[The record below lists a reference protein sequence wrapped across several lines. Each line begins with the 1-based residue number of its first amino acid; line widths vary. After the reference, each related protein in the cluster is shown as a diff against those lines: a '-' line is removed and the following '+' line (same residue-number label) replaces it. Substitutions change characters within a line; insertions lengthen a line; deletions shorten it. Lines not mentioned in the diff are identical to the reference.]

1 MGKNV
6 AVFVDVANVF
16 YAAKAAGVDID
27 YVTLL
32 KSVTAGRDLVRAY
45 AYTGLDP
52 DNENQRNFHDFL
64 RRSGY
69 KVVSKDIRKY
79 GDGKVKANLDI
90 ELVVDMMKTARNLDI
105 AIVVSGDG
113 DFAPAIRAV
122 QEQGVRVEV
131 LSFRGNTSSDLMDV
145 ADLFTDIAQIAKVE
159 KGSSRSGRRVASDDE
174 DLSMTEVPDKQSEGT
189 GRPRGRGRTRTT
201 RVGEGEA
208 VAAPRP
214 RSRSRAVVDD
224 DTVAAVAT
232 NGGALI
238 ALPGE
243 KLSKAAI
250 AKAVSAAPAPAE
262 SDEEPVELLDGEVP
276 VDGEEEPRRRRRRRG
291 GRGRGRGRAHEDG
304 LAVEGAPDAGTQPVG
319 EDADEDDDI
328 EDDAAEAPAPVKRP
342 VHAFGSVWDSQ
353 IGVPTAAVGG
363 GTAFDDEDLDEPPI
377 PEYLIAERRQ
387 QNGRGGGN
395 AGRGGGRGVRPGY
408 AAAVDRERYGG
419 RSPSAGRS
427 VSGGSSGSSRYG
439 EPAPRGGSREPE
451 RFRNDRPPVRPA
463 PRVGNPDEPWS
474 EVSPELEAMLR
485 AQIGSRP
492 RPPAPV
498 AQAAVQPADSA
509 TVEAPAP
516 KRRVT
521 RKPAA
526 VVADGTT
533 VPAAEA
539 EAPAPKR
546 RAPRKAA
553 TVSPTVVD
561 EATSVDAAPKRRTIP
576 EGNSHRGNRR
586 AGGEGGTQAPRDA
599 QGCRANRLTSVMNGL
614 RTRGQPVAAAAIR
627 AMLGSGF
634 PHAVLLTGPGGVGKT
649 TLALDIAAALL
660 CSGADPVGR
669 PCRDC
674 RTCRMVEHGNHPDVH
689 WLSPAGPGALI
700 SIGGRDERGVREL
713 VRDLAYLPVEGGAR
727 VAIVESAHRMTED
740 AQTAFLK
747 TLEEPP
753 PRTTIILCADD
764 EERLL
769 PTIHSRC
776 VRIRLGPMGPRDI
789 EAVLVAQGVAD
800 APDGVAPRSDLG
812 RAPRP
817 CDRLCSGTGGCRHS
831 GGDRPDAA
839 GSARGRRHGAPDRP
853 A

>member
-131 LSFRGNTSSDLMDV
+131 LSFRGNTSSDLIDV

-159 KGSSRSGRRVASDDE
+159 KGSSRSGRRVASDEE

-201 RVGEGEA
+201 RAGEGEA

-214 RSRSRAVVDD
+214 RTRSRAVVDD
-224 DTVAAVAT
+224 AAAAAVVS
-232 NGGALI
+232 NGGALV

-250 AKAVSAAPAPAE
+250 ARAEVAAPAPIA
-262 SDEEPVELLDGEVP
+262 SDEEPDEPLDGEVP

-291 GRGRGRGRAHEDG
+291 GRGRGRGRAREEGLTADG
-304 LAVEGAPDAGTQPVG
+304 TPDSGVPPVG
-319 EDADEDDDI
+319 EDADDDEDVDI
-328 EDDAAEAPAPVKRP
+328 EDDAVEAPAPAKRP

-387 QNGRGGGN
+387 QNGRSGGN
-395 AGRGGGRGVRPGY
+395 AGRGGGRGVRAGY

-427 VSGGSSGSSRYG
+427 VSGPSSGSSRYG
-439 EPAPRGGSREPE
+439 EPAPRGGNREPE

-492 RPPAPV
+492 RPAAPV
-498 AQAAVQPADSA
+498 AQAAIQPADPA
-509 TVEAPAP
+509 AVEAPAP
-516 KRRVT
+516 KRRVA

-526 VVADGTT
+526 SATST

-539 EAPAPKR
+539 EAAAPKR

-553 TVSPTVVD
+553 AVSPTVVD
-561 EATSVDAAPKRRTIP
+561 DAPSAEAAPKRRTTRKAVA
-576 EGNSHRGNRR
+576 E
-586 AGGEGGTQAPRDA
+586 E
-599 QGCRANRLTSVMNGL
+599 TSE
-614 RTRGQPVAAAAIR
+614 PVAKAAPKR
-627 AMLGSGF
+627 
-634 PHAVLLTGPGGVGKT
+634 
-649 TLALDIAAALL
+649 
-660 CSGADPVGR
+660 
-669 PCRDC
+669 
-674 RTCRMVEHGNHPDVH
+674 
-689 WLSPAGPGALI
+689 
-700 SIGGRDERGVREL
+700 
-713 VRDLAYLPVEGGAR
+713 
-727 VAIVESAHRMTED
+727 
-740 AQTAFLK
+740 
-747 TLEEPP
+747 
-753 PRTTIILCADD
+753 RTT
-764 EERLL
+764 RK
-769 PTIHSRC
+769 
-776 VRIRLGPMGPRDI
+776 
-789 EAVLVAQGVAD
+789 
-800 APDGVAPRSDLG
+800 
-812 RAPRP
+812 
-817 CDRLCSGTGGCRHS
+817 
-831 GGDRPDAA
+831 AA
-839 GSARGRRHGAPDRP
+839 ESTD
-853 A
+853 